1 MVGGG
6 PGCMFSQ
13 SRASVLGEVHCGC
26 SVSDD
31 SGSSDGVACGDAMV
45 WLVGARQE
53 QISLQCLAIR
63 RPFGMHGSTVREGE
77 GEGGTRRRCCC

>member
-6 PGCMFSQ
+6 PGCVFSQ

-31 SGSSDGVACGDAMV
+31 SGSSDGVAHVDATV

-53 QISLQCLAIR
+53 QLNIPAMLALVCVIE
-63 RPFGMHGSTVREGE
+63 TE
-77 GEGGTRRRCCC
+77 